1 VSDGGAQRSVS
12 LADEGVE
19 ALGPLAANPPPRWGR
34 MDRISRVAV
43 VAVTRLLLERGV
55 ITPAR
60 AAAADGATIGL
71 IGGSRYGSLATDLA
85 YCAPLP
91 HSPALVSPTLF
102 SYTLANIA
110 LAEAASYLA
119 LRGPVYSLYC
129 PSDPLPR
136 AVEEAERW
144 LACSPGVDAIVA
156 GELDL
161 PPEGLPIAR
170 FQLVSRPSWD
180 STAC

>member
-1 VSDGGAQRSVS
+1 MTGARAQASDSTIDDG
-12 LADEGVE
+12 LD
-19 ALGPLAANPPPRWGR
+19 ALGPLAVTPPPRWGR

-43 VAVTRLLLERGV
+43 VAVARLLLDRGV
-55 ITPAR
+55 ITPDRAR
-60 AAAADGATIGL
+60 VPDGSTIGL
-71 IGGSRYGSLATDLA
+71 IAGSHYGSLATDLA

-129 PSDPLPR
+129 PSDALR
-136 AVEEAERW
+136 SAVQEAERW
-144 LACSPGVDAIVA
+144 LTYSPGIDTIVA

-161 PPEGLPIAR
+161 PPDSTPIAQFR
-170 FQLVSRPSWD
+170 LVSRP
-180 STAC
+180 

>member
-1 VSDGGAQRSVS
+1 VSAGGSRVPVPMTDG
-12 LADEGVE
+12 EVE
-19 ALGPLAANPPPRWGR
+19 ALGPLAASPPPRWGR

-43 VAVTRLLLERGV
+43 VAVARLLLERGV
-55 ITPAR
+55 ITADR
-60 AAAADGATIGL
+60 AKVSDRATIGL
-71 IGGSRYGSLATDLA
+71 IAGSHYGSLATDLA

-91 HSPALVSPTLF
+91 HAPALVSPTLF

-129 PSDPLPR
+129 PSDPLR
-136 AVEEAERW
+136 SAVEEAERW
-144 LACSPGVDAIVA
+144 LAHSPGIDAIVA

-161 PPEGLPIAR
+161 PPGGTPLAR
-170 FQLVSRPSWD
+170 FQLVDRP
-180 STAC
+180 

>member
-1 VSDGGAQRSVS
+1 MVTGGGTQASGPVTDGGV
-12 LADEGVE
+12 D
-19 ALGPLAANPPPRWGR
+19 ALGPLASSPPPRWGR

-43 VAVTRLLLERGV
+43 VAVARLLLDRGV
-55 ITPAR
+55 ITPDRAR
-60 AAAADGATIGL
+60 VPDGATVGL
-71 IGGSRYGSLATDLA
+71 IAGSHYGSLATDLA

-91 HSPALVSPTLF
+91 HAPALVSPTLF

-129 PSDPLPR
+129 PSDPLSS

-144 LACSPGVDAIVA
+144 LTHSPGIDAIVA

-161 PPEGLPIAR
+161 PPGGTPIAR
-170 FQLVSRPSWD
+170 FQLVDRP
-180 STAC
+180 

>member
-1 VSDGGAQRSVS
+1 MRGAQAASPMTDDG
-12 LADEGVE
+12 LD
-19 ALGPLAANPPPRWGR
+19 ALGPLAAIPPPRWGR

-43 VAVTRLLLERGV
+43 VAVARLLLERRV
-55 ITPAR
+55 IT
-60 AAAADGATIGL
+60 ADRGKVPDGSTIGL
-71 IGGSRYGSLATDLA
+71 IAGSHYGSLATDLA

-129 PSDPLPR
+129 PSDPLR
-136 AVEEAERW
+136 SAVEEAERW
-144 LACSPGVDAIVA
+144 LTYSPGIDAIVA
-156 GELDL
+156 GELDFE
-161 PPEGLPIAR
+161 PGGAPIAE
-170 FQLVSRPSWD
+170 FQLVSRPCP
-180 STAC
+180 T